1 MRVEWH
7 GQSAFTLTGQEATVF
22 IDPFG
27 DMAPLLADRGLRFD
41 YPPIEADSVD
51 LLLVT
56 HEHGDHN
63 AVEAIGGQPAV
74 LRSTAGKLESP
85 IGGVLAVA
93 SEHDERAGTERGP
106 NTIFVFELDGLRVAH
121 FGDFGQRQLREE
133 QAAAIGAVDLLF
145 LPVGGGPTIGAA
157 QAGAIV
163 SRLDARWVV
172 PMHYRTARADF
183 LPESEEEFVAAMP
196 QTARLATPRFDT
208 AELPSDGGPIAVVPA
223 VP

>member
-7 GQSAFTLTGQEATVF
+7 GQAAFTLTGQEAKVF

-27 DMAPLLADRGLRFD
+27 EMAPLLAGRGLKFD
-41 YPPIEADSVD
+41 YPPIEAGGVD

-56 HEHGDHN
+56 HEHRDHN
-63 AVEAIGGQPAV
+63 AVEVIGGDPEV

-85 IGGVLAVA
+85 IGEVLAVA

-121 FGDFGQRQLREE
+121 FGDFGQRELREE
-133 QAAAIGAVDLLF
+133 QAAAI
-145 LPVGGGPTIGAA
+145 
-157 QAGAIV
+157 V
-163 SRLDARWVV
+163 SRLPTRWVV
-172 PMHYRTARADF
+172 PMHYRTPRADF
-183 LPESEEEFVAAMP
+183 LPESEEEFATAMP
-196 QTARLATPRFDT
+196 QAARLEVPRLDT
-208 AELPSDGGPIAVVPA
+208 AELPSAGGPIAVVPA